1 MEFLN
6 VGFGELVF
14 LLLIAILVVGP
25 RRAVELARQLGRF
38 ISYLQRE
45 WRKVQREI
53 VTEVEG
59 LEREMQIV
67 PPESSP
73 RVRRPQQATPV
84 EDNAPSPSVAVEEEE
99 AIVQEDEGP

>member
-25 RRAVELARQLGRF
+25 RRAVQLARQVGRF

-53 VTEVEG
+53 VTEVQG
-59 LEREMQIV
+59 LEREMQIPPASSSPRTRQPQRATPAVDSSPPPDV
-67 PPESSP
+67 PPEE
-73 RVRRPQQATPV
+73 RGVV
-84 EDNAPSPSVAVEEEE
+84 
-99 AIVQEDEGP
+99 VQEDETS

>member
-25 RRAVELARQLGRF
+25 RRAVQLARQVGRF

-53 VTEVEG
+53 VTEVQG
-59 LEREMQIV
+59 LEREMQIPPASSAPHTQQSQRTTPPVDSGPPGV
-67 PPESSP
+67 PPEQ
-73 RVRRPQQATPV
+73 REVV
-84 EDNAPSPSVAVEEEE
+84 
-99 AIVQEDEGP
+99 VQEDEAL